1 MNTDIYKLKD
11 EDYYLSGR
19 GPGYIWV
26 KDGDKWIHSK
36 SLELIKKGFDSDEAF
51 IIACKLYDEKKNT

>member
-1 MNTDIYKLKD
+1 MYPEVAAIFSNLEKSERDKD
-11 EDYYLSGR
+11 E
-19 GPGYIWV
+19 
-26 KDGDKWIHSK
+26 WIHSK

>member
-1 MNTDIYKLKD
+1 MPPWTMVPNISEKD
-11 EDYYLSGR
+11 E
-19 GPGYIWV
+19 
-26 KDGDKWIHSK
+26 WIDSK